1 MNLKHIFKEVPMT
14 SSYDK
19 WIFIVAMLFG
29 VITSYAYL
37 RFIDRLSL
45 FGDLTDGFSA
55 LVAIA
60 VVYCVL
66 AFLIGI
72 CFVFPLLNAFL
83 VRGIYNNRKP
93 NICFLILQFLF
104 LTIGFLPYFLMPF
117 FGLSLHSL
125 WFVFVSVVL
134 VFVLNVLIVKSPKND
149 GGGID
154 VMFLML
160 AITTLQHYPIILSV
174 FPIADFSNKNFDE
187 WMLFLLIPSINL
199 LMYLISFLAIA
210 VSPDKNFNIK
220 NIFFVM
226 FGAFFVGYFVLFSIK
241 GKAPYQSL
249 YAVRFIEKPRNSSW
263 YILHNNNSPIATIN
277 GMTKQDIER
286 HKQKFMPNDWA
297 RFCKTDD
304 FSKKNVNNCKILYDY
319 TQDINPNALY
329 GYMAWNLGDDKVFC
343 PQSVDFFKTNNQ
355 DERNAM
361 SQKCLVIDGK
371 YLQPISRQYFLSSE

>member
-1 MNLKHIFKEVPMT
+1 MT

-72 CFVFPLLNAFL
+72 CFIFSLLVAFL
-83 VRGIYNNRKP
+83 IRDIYDNYQLHIR
-93 NICFLILQFLF
+93 FLILQFLF

-117 FGLSLHSL
+117 FDLSLHSL
-125 WFVFVSVVL
+125 WFIFGSVVL
-134 VFVLNVLIVKSPKND
+134 IFVLNALIVKSLKND

-226 FGAFFVGYFVLFSIK
+226 FGIFFAIYFALFSIK
-241 GKAPYQSL
+241 GQVPYQSL
-249 YAVRFIEKPRNSSW
+249 YAVRFIEKPKNSSW
-263 YILHNNNSPIATIN
+263 YIIHNGNTTSDKIN
-277 GMTKQDIER
+277 GFDTKQINIF
-286 HKQKFMPNDWA
+286 KK
-297 RFCKTDD
+297 D
-304 FSKKNVNNCKILYDY
+304 FSKPYQCTGIEG
-319 TQDINPNALY
+319 DILY
-329 GYMAWNLGDDKVFC
+329 GYMAWNLGNTKVFC
-343 PQSVDFFKTNNQ
+343 PQSVNFFKTDNQ
-355 DERNAM
+355 NERNVM

-371 YLQPISRQYFLSSE
+371 YLQLISDYYIEH

>member
-1 MNLKHIFKEVPMT
+1 MSIKDIFKEIPIT

-19 WIFIVAMLFG
+19 WIFIVVMLFG

-55 LVAIA
+55 LMAIA

-83 VRGIYNNRKP
+83 IRGIYNNRKP

-104 LTIGFLPYFLMPF
+104 LIIGFLPYFLMPF
-117 FGLSLHSL
+117 FDLSLHSL
-125 WFVFVSVVL
+125 WFIFGSVVL
-134 VFVLNVLIVKSPKND
+134 VFVLNALIVKSPKND

-154 VMFLML
+154 VAFLML
-160 AITTLQHYPIILSV
+160 DIITLQHYPIILSV

-210 VSPDKNFNIK
+210 VSPDKILISKIYFLLCLEYFLLSILL
-220 NIFFVM
+220 FFLLRV
-226 FGAFFVGYFVLFSIK
+226 
-241 GKAPYQSL
+241 
-249 YAVRFIEKPRNSSW
+249 
-263 YILHNNNSPIATIN
+263 
-277 GMTKQDIER
+277 
-286 HKQKFMPNDWA
+286 
-297 RFCKTDD
+297 
-304 FSKKNVNNCKILYDY
+304 
-319 TQDINPNALY
+319 
-329 GYMAWNLGDDKVFC
+329 
-343 PQSVDFFKTNNQ
+343 
-355 DERNAM
+355 
-361 SQKCLVIDGK
+361 K
-371 YLQPISRQYFLSSE
+371 YLINLCMLCVL

>member
-1 MNLKHIFKEVPMT
+1 MNIKHILKEIPIT

-19 WIFIVAMLFG
+19 WVFITAMLFG

-37 RFIDRLSL
+37 DFIDKLSL
-45 FGDLTDGFSA
+45 FSNITDSFSA

-60 VVYCVL
+60 VVYCIL
-66 AFLIGI
+66 AFLTGI
-72 CFVFPLLNAFL
+72 CFIFALLTAFL
-83 VRGIYNNRKP
+83 IKDTYNNYQLSIR
-93 NICFLILQFLF
+93 FLVVQFAF

-117 FGLSLHSL
+117 FGLSQYSL
-125 WFVFVSVVL
+125 WLVLSSFIL
-134 VFVLNVLIVKSPKND
+134 VFLLNISIIKFSDNQNNNDNFDMAFLIA
-149 GGGID
+149 
-154 VMFLML
+154 L
-160 AITTLQHYPIILSV
+160 ITVFQHYPIISSI
-174 FPIADFSNKNFDE
+174 FPIADFSNKSSDE

-226 FGAFFVGYFVLFSIK
+226 FGVFFVGYFVLFSIK

-286 HKQKFMPNDWA
+286 HKQKFVLNDWA
-297 RFCKTDD
+297 KFCRTDD
-304 FSKKNVNNCKILYDY
+304 FSKQNIINCEYLYDY

-329 GYMAWNLGDDKVFC
+329 GYMAWNLGNTKVFC
-343 PQSVDFFKTNNQ
+343 PVSVDFFDDKGDNK
-355 DERNAM
+355 EKSA
-361 SQKCLVIDGK
+361 KCLVIDGK
-371 YLQPISRQYFLSSE
+371 YLQPVGEHYLAK